1 MPPLG
6 SPAKV
11 GFVNNPGRPW
21 LPILSVPFGAAGG
34 LACRV
39 ASTIVPDPWPSLLTT
54 SATWGLL
61 VCLLLLAANRIT
73 RGAARSSRTTAQ
85 AAGIPSSTGIRAH
98 AVWASSGAGCML
110 LVLLTSGA
118 WISVLT
124 VPAALVAG
132 AVVGLVTARIAAG
145 EVVWFGAIAGLLMGE
160 GIYGIALVPGS
171 WRVGPFDVAVQ
182 YLAEFLAGTLL
193 CLVAGR
199 RWLAS
204 LGIGGT
210 MAAVIGAACL
220 VYDSVRHLA

>member
-1 MPPLG
+1 M
-6 SPAKV
+6 K
-11 GFVNNPGRPW
+11 NPGHLW
-21 LPILSVPFGAAGG
+21 LPIVSTLFGTVGG
-34 LACRV
+34 LACRA
-39 ASTIVPDPWPSLLTT
+39 ASTAVPAPWPSLLTT

-61 VCLLLLAANRIT
+61 VCVLLLGANRIT
-73 RGAARSSRTTAQ
+73 RGGPVRAARTTAQ
-85 AAGIPSSTGIRAH
+85 AAQTLSSTGIRAH
-98 AVWASSGAGCML
+98 AVWASSGALCML

-132 AVVGLVTARIAAG
+132 AVAGLITARIASG
-145 EVVWFGAIAGLLMGE
+145 QMVWFGAIAGLLMGE

-171 WRVGPFDVAVQ
+171 WHVGPFDVAIQ
-182 YLAEFLAGTLL
+182 YLVEFIAGTLL

-199 RWLAS
+199 RWLPS